1 MPTGARDF
9 FEWENVM
16 KNENKDLSGRMK
28 IEYLDKHR
36 VQIELDNKS
45 IDFLIEVLSDLKNEP
60 GMHHCNFDS
69 DTGSCNGFMTKDS
82 LDLILNNRDKY

>member
-1 MPTGARDF
+1 
-9 FEWENVM
+9 M
-16 KNENKDLSGRMK
+16 KKENKDLSGRMK

-60 GMHHCNFDS
+60 GMHHCNS
-69 DTGSCNGFMTKDS
+69 IPIRVSVTG
-82 LDLILNNRDKY
+82 L

>member
-1 MPTGARDF
+1 
-9 FEWENVM
+9 M

-45 IDFLIEVLSDLKNEP
+45 IDFLIEVLSD
-60 GMHHCNFDS
+60 
-69 DTGSCNGFMTKDS
+69 
-82 LDLILNNRDKY
+82 

>member
-1 MPTGARDF
+1 
-9 FEWENVM
+9 M

-28 IEYLDKHR
+28 IEYLDKYR

>member
-1 MPTGARDF
+1 
-9 FEWENVM
+9 M
-16 KNENKDLSGRMK
+16 KNENKDLSGRIK

-60 GMHHCNFDS
+60 GTVSYTHLTLPTNS
-69 DTGSCNGFMTKDS
+69 
-82 LDLILNNRDKY
+82 RV